1 VRIGSDDIS
10 PEACF
15 LPQRD
20 YILRLIE
27 QMGVVLAALRKR
39 ILGRKDDPSAIAGE
53 LAGVAGR
60 AGFDLEVLRGF
71 SADTLHMLVAPTG
84 EVEPARCWMMAEVLY
99 LDGLQAG
106 VEERHAEARDGL
118 EKARV
123 LFTLLEP
130 GGGMLLGF
138 AEAANRIQEIDAR
151 LKALPAP

>member
-1 VRIGSDDIS
+1 
-10 PEACF
+10 

-27 QMGVVLAALRKR
+27 QMGAALSALRNR
-39 ILGRKDDPSAIAGE
+39 ILGRKDDAATIQGEIAG
-53 LAGVAGR
+53 LSGR
-60 AGFDLEVLRGF
+60 AGYDLDVLRGF

-84 EVEPARCWMMAEVLY
+84 EVEPARCWMMAEILY
-99 LDGLQAG
+99 LDGLQAD
-106 VEERHAEARDGL
+106 VEERSAHARDSL

-138 AEAANRIQEIDAR
+138 AEAGARIEEIDAR
-151 LKALPAP
+151 LAALPIP